1 MQPAGNAS
9 QKKKGPSSGN
19 YCDTKKF
26 CAWDVFFQLGTYIIY
41 IYIYGTYHNLQFAS
55 KEKIANPL
63 FQKEI
68 IIDLRYVIES
78 VLPGSHQNLP
88 TPAFHPL
95 AAGHFPAFCPGNP
108 TVLGG
113 KIVERKPNKL

>member
-1 MQPAGNAS
+1 M
-9 QKKKGPSSGN
+9 
-19 YCDTKKF
+19 CF
-26 CAWDVFFQLGTYIIY
+26 CQIETYIIY
-41 IYIYGTYHNLQFAS
+41 IYIFYGTYIKS
-55 KEKIANPL
+55 SICIKKKKIANPL

-95 AAGHFPAFCPGNP
+95 AAGHFPRFLSGQPNGFGGGNSVKGKP
-108 TVLGG
+108 TNYKESCEIGQL
-113 KIVERKPNKL
+113 

>member
-1 MQPAGNAS
+1 MELI
-9 QKKKGPSSGN
+9 
-19 YCDTKKF
+19 TIF
-26 CAWDVFFQLGTYIIY
+26 
-41 IYIYGTYHNLQFAS
+41 NLHQ

-68 IIDLRYVIES
+68 IIDSRYVIKS

-95 AAGHFPAFCPGNP
+95 AAGHFPRFLSGQPNGFGRKF
-108 TVLGG
+108 L
-113 KIVERKPNKL
+113 ERKTNKL